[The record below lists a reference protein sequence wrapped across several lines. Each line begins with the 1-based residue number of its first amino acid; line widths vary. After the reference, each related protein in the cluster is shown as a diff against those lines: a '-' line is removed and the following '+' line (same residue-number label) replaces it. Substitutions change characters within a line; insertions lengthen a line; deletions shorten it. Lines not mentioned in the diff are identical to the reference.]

1 MSTFKTQLKDALS
14 SAVAYF
20 QDGGDPNAACVKA
33 ANEAGFNRDQA
44 DRLVET
50 FNTARVICH
59 YKAASDK
66 ASSCSL
72 ADKEKVRGQL
82 TAPAQA
88 AKCAAFVCGAVDYD
102 CYKQAEVDYVVH
114 EVKMAAFEVH
124 DDPLSKENADY
135 LAVRKAMAIRDCV
148 KTAEEEARGAY
159 AMADMLAE
167 KVAMA
172 LSRNVSIDDVHDKM
186 ARIVA
191 AYALDDRYAAGVEKV
206 AAFLPEASD
215 PDLSLLKKYAAMHV
229 VDTSDLDGFVTAIK
243 EASDFV
249 AEGAAMEA
257 YAASMREELAKQGQA
272 VDDLDGKT
280 KDELDM
286 LLLKEQIRG
295 AQQRRGAAAPYSGGG
310 RPGGG
315 SGGKSGGKSGGG
327 LGGLSPVS
335 FMAYLTETVRNY
347 DDDASASRV
356 EKATAGVNNLRRQL
370 ILQDLLV
377 RDKILSREDPDAVA
391 AAFRSINQV
400 SPDTTLNKEVLRSM
414 LRGVV
419 QSVALSPYDAKTLAD
434 IDKTRRQAYE
444 GRGSSARRENDN
456 G

>member
-1 MSTFKTQLKDALS
+1 MGSFKTQLKDALS
-14 SAVAYF
+14 SAVSYF

-33 ANEAGFNRDQA
+33 ANEAGFNADQA

-66 ASSCSL
+66 AGSCSL

-82 TAPAQA
+82 TPPVQA
-88 AKCAAFVCGAVDYD
+88 EKHASFADGVVDYD
-102 CYKQAEVDYVVH
+102 FYKQAEVDYVVH
-114 EVKMAAFEVH
+114 EVKTAEFEVR
-124 DDPLSKENADY
+124 DEPLSKENADY
-135 LAVRKAMAIRDCV
+135 LAVKKAEAIRDCV
-148 KTAEEEARGAY
+148 KTATEEARLAY
-159 AMADMLAE
+159 AQADTLAE
-167 KVAMA
+167 KVATA

-257 YAASMREELAKQGQA
+257 YAASMLDALKKQGQA
-272 VDDLDGKT
+272 VDEFEGRNKDDL
-280 KDELDM
+280 EM
-286 LLLKEQIRG
+286 LLLKERIRNE
-295 AQQRRGAAAPYSGGG
+295 QQRRMAAPASAGSGGSG
-310 RPGGG
+310 SGGG
-315 SGGKSGGKSGGG
+315 SGSSGGA
-327 LGGLSPVS
+327 SPSS
-335 FMAYLTETVRNY
+335 FIAYLAETARGY
-347 DDDASASRV
+347 DDNAAQKRM

-377 RDKILSREDPDAVA
+377 KDKILSQEDPNAVA
-391 AAFRSINQV
+391 AAFRAINQI

-414 LRGVV
+414 LRGTV

-434 IDKTRRQAYE
+434 IDKSRRQAYDAKTTSSE
-444 GRGSSARRENDN
+444 GGKGGKRN